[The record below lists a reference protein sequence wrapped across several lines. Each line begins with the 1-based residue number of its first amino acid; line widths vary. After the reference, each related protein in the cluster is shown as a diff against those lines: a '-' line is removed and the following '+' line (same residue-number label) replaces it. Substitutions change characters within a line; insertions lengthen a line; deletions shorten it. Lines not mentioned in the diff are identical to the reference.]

1 MFDRFSSDDGDDRT
15 DDYERARER
24 MVRTVSDRVDGDRVL
39 EALRTVPRHE
49 FVPSDRRG
57 DAYQDRPLPIGDG
70 QTISAP
76 HMVAI
81 MADRLELEPGAD
93 VLEIGT
99 GCGYHAAVTAELVGA
114 EGVYSV
120 EYGAELAEQARGR
133 LAETG
138 YGDVS
143 IRVGDGREGWAEH
156 APYDAA
162 YFTCAT
168 PELPDPVVEQVR
180 TGGRLLA
187 PIGTG
192 FQTLVMAEKREDG
205 SLERSEHGGVRF
217 VRMRGG

>member
-1 MFDRFSSDDGDDRT
+1 MFDRFGSDGSDDDSET
-15 DDYERARER
+15 ARKR
-24 MVRTVSDRVDGDRVL
+24 MVRTVANRVDDDRVL
-39 EALRTVPRHE
+39 EALRTVPRHA
-49 FVPSDRRG
+49 FVPPDRRG
-57 DAYQDRPLPIGDG
+57 EAYRDRPLPIGDG

-81 MADRLELEPGAD
+81 MADRLELEPGED

-120 EYGAELAEQARGR
+120 EYGEELAENARER

-143 IRVGDGREGWAEH
+143 VRVGDGREGWAEH

-162 YFTCAT
+162 YFTCAA
-168 PELPDPVVEQVR
+168 PSFPDPVVDQVLP
-180 TGGRLLA
+180 GGRLLA

-192 FQTLVMAEKREDG
+192 FQTLVLAEKREDG

-217 VRMRGG
+217 VRMRS

>member
-1 MFDRFSSDDGDDRT
+1 MFDRFGSDGSE
-15 DDYERARER
+15 DDYETARER
-24 MVRTVSDRVDGDRVL
+24 MVRTVTDRVDDDRVL
-39 EALRTVPRHE
+39 EALRAVPRHA
-49 FVPSDRRG
+49 FVPPDRRG
-57 DAYQDRPLPIGDG
+57 EAYRDRPLPIGDG

-81 MADRLELEPGAD
+81 MADRLELEPGEE

-120 EYGAELAEQARGR
+120 EYGEELAENARER

-138 YGDVS
+138 YGNVS
-143 IRVGDGREGWAEH
+143 VRVGDGREGWAEH

-168 PELPDPVVEQVR
+168 PSFPDPVVDQVR
-180 TGGRLLA
+180 PGGRLLA

-192 FQTLVMAEKREDG
+192 FQTLVLAEKREDG

-217 VRMRGG
+217 VRMRS